1 MRIDLNGAS
10 QELPAGATLADAVR
24 ETGAEQEARGVAV
37 ALDGE
42 VVPRTA
48 WAATPLADGSKVEV
62 LAAIQGGQE
71 PDIAARSVSEPWRL
85 AGREWTS
92 RLIAGTGGFRSLE
105 QMEAAL
111 TASGAEIVT
120 AARRPSDPAAKGSVL
135 DVLDRLGLIALPNTA
150 GCYTARDAIRTAH
163 LAREAFETDWIKLEV
178 IGDDRTLFPDALEL
192 LDAAETLVSE
202 GFTVLPY
209 TNDDP
214 ILARRL
220 EEAGCAAVMP
230 LGSPIGSGAGIRN
243 PYNIA
248 IITEQASVPIVL
260 DAGIGTASDVALA
273 MELGCDA
280 VMIASSIF
288 GAEDP
293 VAMATAMRQ
302 AVEAGHAAR
311 RAGRIPRRTHAEAS
325 TPDEGLPDL
334 S

>member
-1 MRIDLNGAS
+1 MRIELNGTAR
-10 QELPAGATLADAVR
+10 ELESGSTVADAVR
-24 ETGAEQEARGVAV
+24 ESGVDGDGRGVAV
-37 ALDGE
+37 AVDGE
-42 VVPRTA
+42 VVPRGE
-48 WAATPLADGSKVEV
+48 WSLTPLREGHSVEV
-62 LAAIQGGQE
+62 LAAIQGGAE
-71 PDIAARSVSEPWRL
+71 TWEL
-85 AGREWTS
+85 GGREWES

-105 QMEAAL
+105 QMESAL
-111 TASGAEIVT
+111 LASGAEIVT
-120 AARRPSDPAAKGSVL
+120 VALRRIDPGAKGSVL
-135 DVLDRLGLIALPNTA
+135 DVLDRLGLTALPNTA
-150 GCYTARDAIRTAH
+150 GCFTARDSVRTAR

-178 IGDDRTLFPDALEL
+178 IGDDRTLYPDAVEL
-192 LDAAETLVSE
+192 LDAAETLVGE

-248 IITEQASVPIVL
+248 IIAERASVPVVL
-260 DAGIGTASDVALA
+260 DAGIGTASDAALA

-280 VMIASSIF
+280 VMAASSIF

-293 VAMATAMRQ
+293 PAMATALRG
-302 AVEAGHAAR
+302 AVEAGLAAR

-325 TPDEGLPDL
+325 TPGEGLPDL

>member
-1 MRIDLNGAS
+1 MRIELNG
-10 QELPAGATLADAVR
+10 ELRELANGATLADAVR
-24 ETGAEQEARGVAV
+24 ESGADRDARGVAV

-42 VVPRTA
+42 VVPRGE
-48 WAATPLADGSKVEV
+48 WEATPLAEGHKVEV
-62 LAAIQGGQE
+62 LAAIQGGATE
-71 PDIAARSVSEPWRL
+71 EAAATSTWNL
-85 AGREWTS
+85 GGREWTS

-111 TASGAEIVT
+111 AASGAEIVT
-120 AARRPSDPAAKGSVL
+120 VALRRIDPDAKGSVL
-135 DVLDRLGLIALPNTA
+135 DVLDRLGLFALPNTA
-150 GCYTARDAIRTAH
+150 GCYTARDAVRTAR
-163 LAREAFETDWIKLEV
+163 LAREAFDTDWIKLEV
-178 IGDDRTLFPDALEL
+178 IGDDRTLYPDAVEL
-192 LDAAETLVSE
+192 LDAAEQLVGE

-248 IITEQASVPIVL
+248 IVTERAQVPVIL
-260 DAGIGTASDVALA
+260 DAGIGTASDAALA

-280 VMIASSIF
+280 VMVASSIF
-288 GAEDP
+288 GARDP
-293 VAMATAMRQ
+293 VAMATAMRG
-302 AVEAGHAAR
+302 AVEAGRAAR

-325 TPDEGLPDL
+325 TPEEGLPEL

>member
-1 MRIDLNGAS
+1 MRIELNGKAC
-10 QELPAGATLADAVR
+10 ELRPGATLADAVLAS
-24 ETGAEQEARGVAV
+24 GAEPGARGVAV

-42 VVPRTA
+42 VVPQAGWAETA
-48 WAATPLADGSKVEV
+48 LREGQQVEV
-62 LAAIQGGQE
+62 LAAIQGGADTWE
-71 PDIAARSVSEPWRL
+71 L
-85 AGREWTS
+85 GGREWGS

-105 QMEAAL
+105 QMESAL
-111 TASGAEIVT
+111 LASGAEIVT
-120 AARRPSDPAAKGSVL
+120 VALRRIDPDAEGSVL
-135 DVLDRLGLIALPNTA
+135 DVLERLGLEALPNTA
-150 GCYTARDAIRTAH
+150 GCFTARDAVRTAR
-163 LAREAFETDWIKLEV
+163 LAREAFETEWIKLEV
-178 IGDDRTLFPDALEL
+178 IGDDRTLYPDAVEL
-192 LDAAETLVSE
+192 LDAAETLVGE

-248 IITEQASVPIVL
+248 IIAERAGVPVIL
-260 DAGIGTASDVALA
+260 DAGIGTASDAALA

-280 VMIASSIF
+280 VMAASSIF

-293 VAMATAMRQ
+293 SAMAAALRG

-325 TPDEGLPDL
+325 TPEEGLPEL

>member
-1 MRIDLNGAS
+1 MKIELNGKPR
-10 QELPAGATLADAVR
+10 ELPPGATLADAVR
-24 ETGAEQEARGVAV
+24 ESGAAAAARGVAV

-42 VVPRTA
+42 VVPRSDWDSTV
-48 WAATPLADGSKVEV
+48 LANGHKVEV
-62 LAAIQGGQE
+62 LAAIQGGAE
-71 PDIAARSVSEPWRL
+71 TWEL
-85 AGREWTS
+85 GGREWSS

-120 AARRPSDPAAKGSVL
+120 VALRRIDPAVQGSVL
-135 DVLDRLGLIALPNTA
+135 DVLDRLGLFALPNTA
-150 GCYTARDAIRTAH
+150 GCFTARDAVRTAR

-178 IGDDRTLFPDALEL
+178 IGDDRTLYPDAVEL
-192 LDAAETLVSE
+192 LGAAETLVGE

-220 EEAGCAAVMP
+220 EESGCAAVMP
-230 LGSPIGSGAGIRN
+230 LGSPIGSGAGVRN
-243 PYNIA
+243 PYNLA
-248 IITEQASVPIVL
+248 IIAERAAVPVVL
-260 DAGIGTASDVALA
+260 DAGIGTASDAALA

-280 VMIASSIF
+280 VMAASSIF
-288 GAEDP
+288 GAADP
-293 VAMATAMRQ
+293 AAMAGALRQ
-302 AVEAGHAAR
+302 AVEAGLAAR

-325 TPDEGLPDL
+325 TPEADLPEL

>member
-1 MRIDLNGAS
+1 MMIELNGSAC
-10 QELPAGATLADAVR
+10 ELAPGATLADAVR
-24 ETGAEQEARGVAV
+24 ESGGEPDARGLAVAV
-37 ALDGE
+37 DGE
-42 VVPRTA
+42 VVPRAGWDETA
-48 WAATPLADGSKVEV
+48 LCDGQQVEV
-62 LAAIQGGQE
+62 LAAIQGGAE
-71 PDIAARSVSEPWRL
+71 ETSDSWEL
-85 AGREWTS
+85 AGREWGS

-105 QMEAAL
+105 QMESAL
-111 TASGAEIVT
+111 LASGAEIVT
-120 AARRPSDPAAKGSVL
+120 VALRRIDPDAKGSVL
-135 DVLDRLGLIALPNTA
+135 DVLDRLGLEALPNTA
-150 GCYTARDAIRTAH
+150 GCFTARDAIRTAR
-163 LAREAFETDWIKLEV
+163 LAREAFGTDWVKLEV
-178 IGDDRTLFPDALEL
+178 IGDDRTLYPDAVEL
-192 LDAAETLVSE
+192 LDAAETLVGE

-248 IITEQASVPIVL
+248 IIAERAEVPVVL
-260 DAGIGTASDVALA
+260 DAGIGTASDAALA

-280 VMIASSIF
+280 VMAASSIF

-293 VAMATAMRQ
+293 PAMAAALRS

-325 TPDEGLPDL
+325 TTDEGLPEL